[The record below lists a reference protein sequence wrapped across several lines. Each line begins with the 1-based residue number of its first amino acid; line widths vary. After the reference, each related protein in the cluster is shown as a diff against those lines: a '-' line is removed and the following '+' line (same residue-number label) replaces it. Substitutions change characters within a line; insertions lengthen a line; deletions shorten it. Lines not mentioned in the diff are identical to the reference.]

1 MRLVQDYAVGFWK
14 AFRLLLLMIFVGT
27 LPMFEL
33 YVFGSL
39 LYQRNSDGLHFN
51 DGALV
56 DMASVSVYYYFHL
69 IRWGD

>member
-14 AFRLLLLMIFVGT
+14 AFQLLLLMIFVAI

-39 LYQRNSDGLHFN
+39 LYQRNSDGLDFN

-56 DMASVSVYYYFHL
+56 DMARMSVYY
-69 IRWGD
+69 